1 MADWYAF
8 QNNLYFDN
16 MLHLRNKTDRKYFII
31 EVCFFVF
38 IAYISS
44 VISDLEY
51 SYYEQH
57 NILKFTSALE
67 YRLVIGTF
75 NFAFYGCYYWFF
87 LKRYVYHKRIG
98 AIILSSIAFMLIS
111 HIYDKFVMYG
121 SVSKMPFVSK
131 ELRAQALKEFSR
143 PHIYFTFNYLVSM
156 VVIPVTGFS
165 FLIRSLQQDEQ
176 LKTLKEQ
183 QLLSELTYLKA
194 QLHPH
199 FFFNTINNI
208 YALALKQS
216 ADTAPMVAKLA
227 EMMRYILYEADQKVV
242 LLDREIEFLNNY
254 IGTEKIRHRH
264 NDIRFDVQGIDRNIS
279 IEPLLL
285 LPFVENAFKHGLEQ
299 ETGNGYV
306 HIVICLVENE
316 LTIEVTNSKP
326 PGGKMQATK
335 GIGMQNLQKR
345 LAILYGGKHRVAVDD
360 QADKYQITLTLQT
373 V

>member
-1 MADWYAF
+1 
-8 QNNLYFDN
+8 
-16 MLHLRNKTDRKYFII
+16 MLHFKNRTDRKYFII

-57 NILKFTSALE
+57 NILNFTRVLE

-75 NFAFYGCYYWFF
+75 SFVFYGSYYWLF
-87 LKRYVYHKRIG
+87 LKRYVYHKRIA
-98 AIILSSIAFMLIS
+98 AIVLGSVIFMLVS
-111 HIYDKFVMYG
+111 HLYDKYVMYG
-121 SVSKMPFVSK
+121 SISQMPFVSK
-131 ELRAQALKEFSR
+131 ELRAQALKEFNR
-143 PHIYFTFNYLVSM
+143 PHIYFTFNYLISM
-156 VVIPVTGFS
+156 VVIPVTGFA

-183 QLLSELTYLKA
+183 QLLSELTFLKA

-227 EMMRYILYEADQKVV
+227 EMMRYILYEADQPAVS
-242 LLDREIEFLNNY
+242 LNREIEFLNNY
-254 IGTEKIRHRH
+254 IGTEKIRHKH

-285 LPFVENAFKHGLEQ
+285 LPIIENAFKHGLEQ
-299 ETGNGYV
+299 ETGTGYV
-306 HIVICLVENE
+306 HIVACLVENE

-326 PGGKMQATK
+326 AGVDVKLTK

-345 LAILYGGKHRVAVDD
+345 LAILYPEKFQLTLHD
-360 QADKYQITLTLQT
+360 QTDKYQVILTLQT
-373 V
+373 T